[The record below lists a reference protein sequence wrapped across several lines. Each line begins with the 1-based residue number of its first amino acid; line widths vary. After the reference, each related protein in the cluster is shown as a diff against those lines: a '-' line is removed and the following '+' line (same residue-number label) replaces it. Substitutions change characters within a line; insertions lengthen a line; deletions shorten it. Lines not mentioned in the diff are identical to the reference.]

1 MVELHIVDNSHQD
14 SLTMSGGE
22 RIAIELTRNW
32 VSSGNVKV
40 VVQGSNLTEA
50 LWRRYVE
57 DPRISFSKI
66 SNLNENE
73 SLLHSYPKR
82 VFQGIRYAFGLN
94 MNPEVENLLYT
105 ASDFWPDSLPGLII
119 YLRNRDRCRWIA
131 GFFMF
136 APNPL
141 KGFRENGPWRL
152 PSVRNIVYWASQK
165 LAYHV
170 VRRFA
175 DAVFVTSEPDVDRF
189 VSPRRA
195 REKVIVIRG
204 GVDVPPADRL
214 DEGDSVEDRYDAVF
228 VGRFHPQKGVVELID
243 IWGMVC
249 EEIPEARLALIGV
262 GRLEEEV
269 RGRITSLGLDTE
281 IDVLGFLDGEPKHE
295 VFRKSKLILHP
306 ALYDSGGMAA
316 AEGMAFGLPGVS
328 YDLLALRTYYP
339 RGMAKVPLGH
349 PEEFAGTIVG
359 LLNNREERDNL
370 GRQARELI
378 TREWSWDIQA
388 DRIWDSI
395 SAAGLLKDD

>member
-1 MVELHIVDNSHQD
+1 
-14 SLTMSGGE
+14 MSGGE

-32 VSSGNVKV
+32 VGSGNVEV
-40 VVQGSNLTEA
+40 VVHGSNLTES

-57 DPRISFSKI
+57 DPGISFSEI
-66 SNLNENE
+66 SNLNEDE
-73 SLLHSYPKR
+73 SLRYSYPKR

-119 YLRNRDRCRWIA
+119 YLRNRDYCRWIA

-152 PSVRNIVYWASQK
+152 PSVRALIYWASQQ

-189 VSPRRA
+189 VSLKRA

-204 GVDVPPADRL
+204 GVDVPSADRL
-214 DEGDSVEDRYDAVF
+214 DEVDNVEGEYDAVF

-249 EEIPEARLALIGV
+249 QEIPGARLALIGV
-262 GRLEEEV
+262 GPLEEEV
-269 RGRITSLGLDTE
+269 RGRISSLGLDGE

-359 LLNNREERDNL
+359 LLNNQEERDSL

-388 DRIWDSI
+388 DRIWNSI
-395 SAAGLLKDD
+395 SSAGLLKDD